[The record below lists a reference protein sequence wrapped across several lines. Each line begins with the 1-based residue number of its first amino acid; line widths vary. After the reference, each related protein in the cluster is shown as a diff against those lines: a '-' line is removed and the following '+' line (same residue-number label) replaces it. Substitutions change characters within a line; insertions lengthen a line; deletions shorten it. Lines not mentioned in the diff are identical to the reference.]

1 MRIRDIDSDGF
12 YARIATEE
20 ANVGLRTDCNRK
32 LTFQALH
39 IAGICP
45 MFIPALARFAFV
57 PMTATDD
64 GGLELM
70 DPDVLFGAADD
81 WRLLCDGSEPDFG
94 PHTMLM
100 KLLELGGYSSGDARR
115 IARNTLVQS
124 LDRQIYGS
132 AQENCR

>member
-1 MRIRDIDSDGF
+1 MRIRDFHADGF
-12 YARIATEE
+12 YARIATDE
-20 ANVGLRTDCNRK
+20 ANLGLRADCKRK

-45 MFIPALARFAFV
+45 IFIPALARFAFV

-64 GGLELM
+64 GGIELI
-70 DPDVLFGAADD
+70 DPDVLFGGDDD
-81 WRLLCDGSEPDFG
+81 WRLLCDGSEPNFG

-100 KLLELGGYSSGDARR
+100 KLLELGGYSNSDARR
-115 IARNTLVQS
+115 IARNTLVQT

-132 AQENCR
+132 A

>member
-12 YARIATEE
+12 YARIATDE
-20 ANVGLRTDCNRK
+20 ANLDLPAGCNPK
-32 LTFQALH
+32 LTFKALH

-45 MFIPALARFAFV
+45 MFIPALARFAFI

-64 GGLELM
+64 GGLDLI
-70 DPDVLFGAADD
+70 DPDVLFGAEDD

-100 KLLELGGYSSGDARR
+100 KLLELGGYSNGDARR
-115 IARNTLVQS
+115 IARNTLVRL
-124 LDRQIYGS
+124 LDREIYGS